1 MDKAI
6 LFLWSRGLSA
16 TTEIIKRLF
25 SSSHI
30 KLYRGGGKALSAA
43 RRFIIFRR
51 IRIRITIIHNNARD
65 DDSDDDDAVYHRRR
79 EYVVVSKPDS
89 EDYQQRRDRE
99 SG

>member
-1 MDKAI
+1 VESRPFCDHRNNKASLQFFI
-6 LFLWSRGLSA
+6 YSLN
-16 TTEIIKRLF
+16 
-25 SSSHI
+25 
-30 KLYRGGGKALSAA
+30 RGGGKALSAA

-51 IRIRITIIHNNARD
+51 IRRRITIHNNARD
-65 DDSDDDDAVYHRRR
+65 DDSDDDDAVYHGRC